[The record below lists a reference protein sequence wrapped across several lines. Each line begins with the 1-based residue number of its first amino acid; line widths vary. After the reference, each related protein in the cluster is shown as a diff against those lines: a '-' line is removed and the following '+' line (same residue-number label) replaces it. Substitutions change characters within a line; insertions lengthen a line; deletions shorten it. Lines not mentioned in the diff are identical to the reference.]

1 MAPTALT
8 RIRDAIASRLRLNR
22 APAPAIDPALLFDP
36 PQPDISTAAPRDRYI
51 AAAKQV
57 PAHAR
62 VLEIGTKQ
70 AVQGRVTHSHHH
82 FERVPRQ
89 NYTMS
94 DVEAGNDV
102 DVVADLHRLPA
113 DWTDRFAAVVAV
125 SVFEHLERPWIA
137 AKEVARVLAPGGFC
151 YIATHQTFPLHG
163 YPSDFFRFSKEALRL
178 IFEDAGLHVIEVGYQ
193 HRTKISVADEVV
205 PLAYQETWNAAFP
218 SYMAVN
224 LYAEKRV

>member
-1 MAPTALT
+1 MPLNTLA
-8 RIRDAIASRLRLNR
+8 RIRDAIANRLGLSC
-22 APAPAIDPALLFDP
+22 APMLADPGLAFDP
-36 PQPDISTAAPRDRYI
+36 PQPDISTSAPRDRFV

-57 PAHAR
+57 PAHAC
-62 VLEIGTKQ
+62 VLEVGTKQ
-70 AVQGRVTHSHHH
+70 AVEGRVTHAHPYFPH
-82 FERVPRQ
+82 VPRE

-102 DVVADLHRLPA
+102 DVVADLHALPA
-113 DWTDRFAAVVAV
+113 EWTNRFAAVVAV
-125 SVFEHLERPWIA
+125 SVFEHLERPWVA
-137 AKEVARVLAPGGFC
+137 AREVARVLKPGGFC

-178 IFEDAGLHVIEVGYQ
+178 IFEDAGLQVMEVGYE

-224 LYAEKRV
+224 LFAQKPG